1 MASKVKNQKVGVI
14 GSGLIGRSWAMLFA
28 GAGYNVVL
36 YDNVASQ
43 VKSALD
49 DIKNQLITLE
59 KTGMLRGKLNAAE
72 QFALVK
78 GGTVLAEA
86 VKGSYYIQECIPEVL
101 EMKQK
106 LWEEVDKV
114 VDSESMILASS
125 TSALLPSVISK
136 NMKHKKQFIV
146 AHPVCPP
153 YYVPLVELVPS
164 PATTQD
170 IVTRSRAIQE
180 EIGQAPVTLS
190 KELPGFVL
198 NRIQYAILSEC
209 WRLVTDKVVS
219 VDDVNT
225 VMTEGLG
232 RRYAFI
238 GPFETAHLNAEG
250 MKSYCDRYGKMIHD
264 MVETFGPNPS
274 WFDPK
279 TDIVIEGMN
288 KSVPLDKLE
297 ERRAWRDGS
306 LVQLQKLVT
315 ERNKEKK

>member
-1 MASKVKNQKVGVI
+1 MASRKAGII

-28 GAGYNVVL
+28 GAGYNVVV

-49 DIKNQLITLE
+49 DIKNQLNNLE
-59 KTGMLRGKLNAAE
+59 KTGMLRGKLTAAQ
-72 QFALVK
+72 QFSLIK
-78 GGTVLAEA
+78 GATSLAEA
-86 VKGSYYIQECIPEVL
+86 VKGAYYVQECIPEVL

-106 LWEEVDKV
+106 LWMEVDAL
-114 VDSESMILASS
+114 VDSESTILASS

-136 NMKHKKQFIV
+136 DMKHKKQFIV

-164 PATTQD
+164 PDTTKDIAT
-170 IVTRSRAIQE
+170 RARAAQE

-209 WRLVTDKVVS
+209 WRLVSDKVVS
-219 VDDVNT
+219 LEDIDK

-250 MKSYCDRYGKMIHD
+250 MKSYCERYGKMIHD
-264 MVETFGPNPS
+264 MVDTFGANPHWS
-274 WFDPK
+274 GAEADY
-279 TDIVIEGMN
+279 ICAEMN
-288 KSVPLDKLE
+288 KRVPLDDLV
-297 ERRAWRDGS
+297 ERRQWRDQS

-315 ERNKEKK
+315 ERNKK